1 MPTIERYRRVCLDCE
16 ALLKCHWYGNGTLRY
31 GVEPLSCDCLY
42 FIPTLCI
49 KVVSVE
55 KEKTLIDREL
65 FWNIGRIKRVI
76 ESDLQSQII

>member
-1 MPTIERYRRVCLDCE
+1 MTIQKDNVVEYVQATTNQQRCQQLRDI
-16 ALLKCHWYGNGTLRY
+16 RY

-55 KEKTLIDREL
+55 KEKTLIE
-65 FWNIGRIKRVI
+65 GRNRANLI
-76 ESDLQSQII
+76 ES